1 MNILLNCNCN
11 TITKTQDN
19 TVLLLFSVIAILI
32 IGCIIMVFYFSTV
45 QPKIRSSYLTAKN
58 KRLIKNI
65 RVGEVWH
72 PSFPDADPFTR
83 YSIIEEAIIMNI
95 ELNAYGEYYI
105 QYEIMGV
112 LKSQKVEDFVFF
124 YHKKDS
130 KHSYQK
136 NQSYTKNYY

>member
-1 MNILLNCNCN
+1 MNILLNCN
-11 TITKTQDN
+11 TITKIHDN
-19 TVLLLFSVIAILI
+19 TMLLLFSVIAILI
-32 IGCIIMVFYFSTV
+32 IGYIIQSFYFSTV
-45 QPKIRSSYLTAKN
+45 QPKIRSRYLIAKN

-65 RVGEVWH
+65 RVGGVWYS
-72 PSFPDADPFTR
+72 SFPDADLFTR

-105 QYEIMGV
+105 QYEIKGV